1 MVIFLAGSDIGE
13 RIPPQIATSWF
24 IQNII
29 ADHILFIFEVSDNFN
44 PHLDEHI
51 EHTIF
56 IFVKILAKTDYVKSS
71 VI

>member
-1 MVIFLAGSDIGE
+1 MVIFLTGSDIGE

-29 ADHILFIFEVSDNFN
+29 SDYILLIFEVRDNFD

-56 IFVKILAKTDYVKSS
+56 IFVKILAKADHIEGCV
-71 VI
+71 V